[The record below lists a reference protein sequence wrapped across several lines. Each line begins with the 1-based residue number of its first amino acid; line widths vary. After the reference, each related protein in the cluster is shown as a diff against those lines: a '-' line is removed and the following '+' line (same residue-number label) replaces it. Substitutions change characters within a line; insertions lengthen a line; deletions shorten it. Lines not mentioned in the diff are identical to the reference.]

1 MLYTQLVTQLK
12 TRRVNLRISAQELAQ
27 KIGVADSLITAW
39 ESQKKIPNASNFIN
53 WANSNQIKNLIIKA
67 LHQFKTP
74 PDNWQPSEEVLSYL
88 LNQYGSEVDIHD
100 EKEQFID
107 YYKSNGVLKAD
118 WDACFR
124 NWIRRSI
131 QFSNNRRQAQ
141 TRNNPYDSNAVQ
153 ERRKRISNVASM
165 GDQVSDGQRQNIRTI
180 KYDR

>member
-1 MLYTQLVTQLK
+1 MLYKQLVTQLK

-53 WANSNQIKNLIIKA
+53 WANALDCELA

-74 PDNWQPSEEVLSYL
+74 PDNWKPSEELINYL
-88 LNQYGSEVDIHD
+88 MTNYGSEVDLKY
-100 EKEQFID
+100 EEEQFVD

-131 QFSNNRRQAQ
+131 QFSNDRRS
-141 TRNNPYDSNAVQ
+141 TKTFNSPYDSKSIQ
-153 ERRKRISNVASM
+153 ERRKRIYDVASV
-165 GDQVSDGQRQNIRTI
+165 GDQTSNEEKRKIS
-180 KYDR
+180 KE

>member
-1 MLYTQLVTQLK
+1 MLYKQLVTQLK

-53 WANSNQIKNLIIKA
+53 WANALDCELA

-74 PDNWQPSEEVLSYL
+74 PDNWQPSEQVLNYL
-88 LNQYGSEVDIHD
+88 LNQYGSEVDIHY
-100 EKEQFID
+100 EKEQFVD

-131 QFSNNRRQAQ
+131 QFSNDRRS
-141 TRNNPYDSNAVQ
+141 TKTFNSPYDSKSIQ
-153 ERRKRISNVASM
+153 E
-165 GDQVSDGQRQNIRTI
+165 
-180 KYDR
+180 

>member
-53 WANSNQIKNLIIKA
+53 WANALECELA

-74 PDNWQPSEEVLSYL
+74 PDNWKPSDEVLEYL
-88 LNQYGSEVDIHD
+88 LIQYGSEVDIHD

-131 QFSNNRRQAQ
+131 QFSNDRRS
-141 TRNNPYDSNAVQ
+141 TKTFNSPYDSKSIQ
-153 ERRKRISNVASM
+153 ERRKRIYDVASV
-165 GDQVSDGQRQNIRTI
+165 GDQTSNEKIRKI
-180 KYDR
+180 SKE

>member
-1 MLYTQLVTQLK
+1 MLYRQLVTQLK

-53 WANSNQIKNLIIKA
+53 WANALECELA

-74 PDNWQPSEEVLSYL
+74 PDNWKPSEELINYL
-88 LNQYGSEVDIHD
+88 MTNYGSEVDLKY
-100 EKEQFID
+100 EKEQFVD

-131 QFSNNRRQAQ
+131 QFSNDRRS
-141 TRNNPYDSNAVQ
+141 TKTFNSPYDSKSIQ
-153 ERRKRISNVASM
+153 ERRKRIYDVASV
-165 GDQVSDGQRQNIRTI
+165 GDQTSNEKIRKI
-180 KYDR
+180 SKE

>member
-1 MLYTQLVTQLK
+1 MLYNQIIKHLK
-12 TRRVNLRISAQELAQ
+12 LRRQYLRIDATALAE
-27 KIGVADSLITAW
+27 KVGVADSLINKW
-39 ESQKKIPNASNFIN
+39 ESLKQIPNASNFLNWCNALQMNVALLEHKSMIGEYEPSPQCIDYIIN
-53 WANSNQIKNLIIKA
+53 N
-67 LHQFKTP
+67 H
-74 PDNWQPSEEVLSYL
+74 
-88 LNQYGSEVDIHD
+88 GSEVNINY
-100 EKEQFID
+100 EKEKFTD
-107 YYKSNGVLKAD
+107 HYKANGDVKAD

-153 ERRKRISNVASM
+153 ERRKRISDVASM

>member
-1 MLYTQLVTQLK
+1 MLYKQLVTQLK

-53 WANSNQIKNLIIKA
+53 WANALDCELA

-74 PDNWQPSEEVLSYL
+74 PDNWKPSDEVLEYL
-88 LNQYGSEVDIHD
+88 LIQYGSEVDIHD

-131 QFSNNRRQAQ
+131 QFSNDRRS
-141 TRNNPYDSNAVQ
+141 TKTFNSPYDSKSIQ
-153 ERRKRISNVASM
+153 ERRKRIYDVASV
-165 GDQVSDGQRQNIRTI
+165 GDQTSNEKIRKI
-180 KYDR
+180 SKE

>member
-1 MLYTQLVTQLK
+1 MLYRQLVTQLK
-12 TRRVNLRISAQELAQ
+12 TRRINLRISAQELAQ

-53 WANSNQIKNLIIKA
+53 WANALECELA

-74 PDNWQPSEEVLSYL
+74 PDNWKPSDELINYL
-88 LNQYGSEVDIHD
+88 MTNYGSEVDLKY
-100 EKEQFID
+100 EEEQFVD

-131 QFSNNRRQAQ
+131 QFANTRRQ
-141 TRNNPYDSNAVQ
+141 TKTFNSPYDSNAVQ
-153 ERRKRISNVASM
+153 ERRKRISDVASM
-165 GDQVSDGQRQNIRTI
+165 GDKVSDGQRQNIRTI

>member
-1 MLYTQLVTQLK
+1 MLYRQLVTQLK
-12 TRRVNLRISAQELAQ
+12 TRRINLRISAQELAQ

-53 WANSNQIKNLIIKA
+53 WANALECELA

-74 PDNWQPSEEVLSYL
+74 PDNWTPSDEVLEYL
-88 LNQYGSEVDIHD
+88 LIQYGSEVDIHY

-131 QFSNNRRQAQ
+131 QFANARGQ
-141 TRNNPYDSNAVQ
+141 TKTFNSPYDSKSIQ
-153 ERRKRISNVASM
+153 ERRKRIYDVASV
-165 GDQVSDGQRQNIRTI
+165 GDQTSNEKIRKI
-180 KYDR
+180 SEE

>member
-1 MLYTQLVTQLK
+1 MLYRQLVTQLK
-12 TRRVNLRISAQELAQ
+12 TRRINLRISAQELAH

-53 WANSNQIKNLIIKA
+53 WANALDCELA

-74 PDNWQPSEEVLSYL
+74 PDNWTPSNEVLEYL
-88 LNQYGSEVDIHD
+88 SIQYGNEVNIDY
-100 EKEQFID
+100 EKEQFVD

-131 QFSNNRRQAQ
+131 QFSNDRRS
-141 TRNNPYDSNAVQ
+141 TKTFNSPYDSKSIQ
-153 ERRKRISNVASM
+153 ERRKRIYDVASV
-165 GDQVSDGQRQNIRTI
+165 GDQTSNEKIRKIRQ
-180 KYDR
+180 D

>member
-1 MLYTQLVTQLK
+1 MLYKQLVTQLK

-53 WANSNQIKNLIIKA
+53 WANALDCQLA

-74 PDNWQPSEEVLSYL
+74 PDNWEASREVL
-88 LNQYGSEVDIHD
+88 QYILTNYGDEVDIKY
-100 EKEQFID
+100 EKDQFID

-131 QFSNNRRQAQ
+131 KFSNDRGQAK
-141 TRNNPYDSNAVQ
+141 TFNSPYDSKSIQ
-153 ERRKRISNVASM
+153 ERRKRIFDVASV
-165 GDQVSDGQRQNIRTI
+165 GDQTSNAKIRKI
-180 KYDR
+180 RSE

>member
-39 ESQKKIPNASNFIN
+39 ESQKNIPNASNFIN
-53 WANSNQIKNLIIKA
+53 WANALECELA

-74 PDNWQPSEEVLSYL
+74 PDNWQPSEQVLNYL

-131 QFSNNRRQAQ
+131 QFANNRGQAK
-141 TRNNPYDSNAVQ
+141 TFNSPYDSKSIQ
-153 ERRKRISNVASM
+153 ERRKRIYDVASV
-165 GDQVSDGQRQNIRTI
+165 GDQTSNEKIRKI
-180 KYDR
+180 SKE

>member
-1 MLYTQLVTQLK
+1 MLYRQLVTQLK

-53 WANSNQIKNLIIKA
+53 WANALECELA

-74 PDNWQPSEEVLSYL
+74 PDNWKPSEEVINYL
-88 LNQYGSEVDIHD
+88 MTNYGSEVDLKY
-100 EKEQFID
+100 EEEQFVD

-131 QFSNNRRQAQ
+131 QFSNDRRS
-141 TRNNPYDSNAVQ
+141 TKTFNSPYDSKSIQ
-153 ERRKRISNVASM
+153 ERRKRIYDVASV
-165 GDQVSDGQRQNIRTI
+165 GDQTSNEKIRKI
-180 KYDR
+180 SKE

>member
-1 MLYTQLVTQLK
+1 MLYRQLVTQLK
-12 TRRVNLRISAQELAQ
+12 TRRINLRISAQELAQ

-53 WANSNQIKNLIIKA
+53 WANALECELA

-74 PDNWQPSEEVLSYL
+74 PDNWKPSDEVLEYL
-88 LNQYGSEVDIHD
+88 LIQYGSEVDIHY

-131 QFSNNRRQAQ
+131 QFANARGQ
-141 TRNNPYDSNAVQ
+141 TKTFNSPYDSKSIQ
-153 ERRKRISNVASM
+153 ERRKRIYDVASV
-165 GDQVSDGQRQNIRTI
+165 GDQTSNEKIRKI
-180 KYDR
+180 SKE

>member
-1 MLYTQLVTQLK
+1 MLYRQLVTQLK
-12 TRRVNLRISAQELAQ
+12 TRRINLRISAQELAQ

-53 WANSNQIKNLIIKA
+53 WANALECELA

-74 PDNWQPSEEVLSYL
+74 PDNWKPSEELINYL
-88 LNQYGSEVDIHD
+88 MTNYGSEVDLKY
-100 EKEQFID
+100 EEEQFVD

-131 QFSNNRRQAQ
+131 QFSNDRRS
-141 TRNNPYDSNAVQ
+141 TKTFNSPYDSKSIQ
-153 ERRKRISNVASM
+153 ERRKRIYDVASV
-165 GDQVSDGQRQNIRTI
+165 GDQTSNEKIRKI
-180 KYDR
+180 SKE

>member
-53 WANSNQIKNLIIKA
+53 WANALDCELA

-74 PDNWQPSEEVLSYL
+74 PDNWKPSEELINYL
-88 LNQYGSEVDIHD
+88 MTNYGSEVDLKY
-100 EKEQFID
+100 EEEQFVD

-131 QFSNNRRQAQ
+131 QFSNDRRS
-141 TRNNPYDSNAVQ
+141 TKTFNSPYDSKSIQ
-153 ERRKRISNVASM
+153 ERRKRIYDVASV
-165 GDQVSDGQRQNIRTI
+165 GDQTSNEKIRKI
-180 KYDR
+180 SKE

>member
-1 MLYTQLVTQLK
+1 MLYKQLVTQLK

-53 WANSNQIKNLIIKA
+53 WANALDCELA

-74 PDNWQPSEEVLSYL
+74 PDNWQPSEQVLNYL
-88 LNQYGSEVDIHD
+88 LKQYGSEVDIHY
-100 EKEQFID
+100 EKEQFVD

-131 QFSNNRRQAQ
+131 QFSNDRRS
-141 TRNNPYDSNAVQ
+141 TKTFNSPYDSKSIQ
-153 ERRKRISNVASM
+153 ERRKRIYDVASV
-165 GDQVSDGQRQNIRTI
+165 GDQTSNEKIRKI
-180 KYDR
+180 SKE

>member
-1 MLYTQLVTQLK
+1 MLYRQLVTQLK
-12 TRRVNLRISAQELAQ
+12 TRRINLRISAQELAQ

-53 WANSNQIKNLIIKA
+53 WANALECELA

-74 PDNWQPSEEVLSYL
+74 PDNWTPSDEVLQYL
-88 LNQYGSEVDIHD
+88 LIEYGSEVDIHY

-131 QFSNNRRQAQ
+131 QFANARGQ
-141 TRNNPYDSNAVQ
+141 TKTFNSPYDSKSIQ
-153 ERRKRISNVASM
+153 ERRKRIYDVASV
-165 GDQVSDGQRQNIRTI
+165 GDQTSNEKIRKI
-180 KYDR
+180 SEE

>member
-1 MLYTQLVTQLK
+1 MLYRQLVTQLK

-53 WANSNQIKNLIIKA
+53 WANALECELA

-74 PDNWQPSEEVLSYL
+74 PDNWKPSDEVLEYL
-88 LNQYGSEVDIHD
+88 LIQYGSEVDIHY

-131 QFSNNRRQAQ
+131 QFANARGQ
-141 TRNNPYDSNAVQ
+141 TKTFNSPYDSKSIQ
-153 ERRKRISNVASM
+153 ERRKRIYDVASV
-165 GDQVSDGQRQNIRTI
+165 GDQTSNEEKRKIS
-180 KYDR
+180 KE

>member
-1 MLYTQLVTQLK
+1 MLYRQLVTQLK
-12 TRRVNLRISAQELAQ
+12 TRRINLRISAQELAQ

-53 WANSNQIKNLIIKA
+53 WANALECELA

-74 PDNWQPSEEVLSYL
+74 PDNWKPSDEVLEYL
-88 LNQYGSEVDIHD
+88 LIQYGSEVDIHY

-131 QFSNNRRQAQ
+131 QFANARGQ
-141 TRNNPYDSNAVQ
+141 TKTFNSPYDSKSIQ
-153 ERRKRISNVASM
+153 ERRKRIYDVASV
-165 GDQVSDGQRQNIRTI
+165 GDQTSNEKIRKI
-180 KYDR
+180 SEE

>member
-1 MLYTQLVTQLK
+1 MLYRQLVTQLK
-12 TRRVNLRISAQELAQ
+12 TRRINLRISAQELAQ

-53 WANSNQIKNLIIKA
+53 WANALECELA

-74 PDNWQPSEEVLSYL
+74 PDNWKPSEELINYL
-88 LNQYGSEVDIHD
+88 MTNYGSEVDLKY
-100 EKEQFID
+100 EEEQFVD

-131 QFSNNRRQAQ
+131 QFSNDRRS
-141 TRNNPYDSNAVQ
+141 TKTFNSPYDSKSIQ
-153 ERRKRISNVASM
+153 ERRKRIYDVASV
-165 GDQVSDGQRQNIRTI
+165 GDQTSNEKIRKI
-180 KYDR
+180 SEE

>member
-1 MLYTQLVTQLK
+1 MLYRQLVTQLK
-12 TRRVNLRISAQELAQ
+12 TRRINLRISAQELAQ

-53 WANSNQIKNLIIKA
+53 WANALECELA

-74 PDNWQPSEEVLSYL
+74 PDNWTPSDEVLEYL
-88 LNQYGSEVDIHD
+88 LIQYGSEVDIHY

-131 QFSNNRRQAQ
+131 QFANARGQ
-141 TRNNPYDSNAVQ
+141 TKTFNSPYDSKSIQ
-153 ERRKRISNVASM
+153 ERRKRIYDVASV
-165 GDQVSDGQRQNIRTI
+165 GDQTSNEEKRKIS
-180 KYDR
+180 KE

>member
-1 MLYTQLVTQLK
+1 MLYKQLVTQLK

-27 KIGVADSLITAW
+27 KIGVAASLITAW

-53 WANSNQIKNLIIKA
+53 WANALDCELA

-74 PDNWQPSEEVLSYL
+74 PDNWQPSEQVLNYL
-88 LNQYGSEVDIHD
+88 LNQYGSEVDIHY
-100 EKEQFID
+100 EKEQFVD

-131 QFSNNRRQAQ
+131 QFSNDRRS
-141 TRNNPYDSNAVQ
+141 TKTFNSPYDSKSIQ
-153 ERRKRISNVASM
+153 ERRKRIYDVASV
-165 GDQVSDGQRQNIRTI
+165 GDQTSNEKIRKI
-180 KYDR
+180 SKE

>member
-1 MLYTQLVTQLK
+1 MLYKQLVTQLK
-12 TRRVNLRISAQELAQ
+12 TRRVNLNINAQELAQ

-53 WANSNQIKNLIIKA
+53 WANALDCELA

-74 PDNWQPSEEVLSYL
+74 PDNWTPSNEVLEYL
-88 LNQYGSEVDIHD
+88 SIQYGNEVDID
-100 EKEQFID
+100 YEKEQFVD

-131 QFSNNRRQAQ
+131 QFANARGQ
-141 TRNNPYDSNAVQ
+141 TKTFNSPYDSKSIQ
-153 ERRKRISNVASM
+153 ERRKRIYDVASV
-165 GDQVSDGQRQNIRTI
+165 GDQTSNEKIRKI
-180 KYDR
+180 SEE

>member
-1 MLYTQLVTQLK
+1 MLYRQLVTQLK

-53 WANSNQIKNLIIKA
+53 WANALECELA

-74 PDNWQPSEEVLSYL
+74 PDNWKPSEELINYL
-88 LNQYGSEVDIHD
+88 MTNYGSEVDLKY
-100 EKEQFID
+100 EEEQFVD

-131 QFSNNRRQAQ
+131 QFANARGRTKTFNS
-141 TRNNPYDSNAVQ
+141 PYDSKSIQ
-153 ERRKRISNVASM
+153 ERRKRIYDVASV
-165 GDQVSDGQRQNIRTI
+165 GDQTSNEKIRKI
-180 KYDR
+180 SEE